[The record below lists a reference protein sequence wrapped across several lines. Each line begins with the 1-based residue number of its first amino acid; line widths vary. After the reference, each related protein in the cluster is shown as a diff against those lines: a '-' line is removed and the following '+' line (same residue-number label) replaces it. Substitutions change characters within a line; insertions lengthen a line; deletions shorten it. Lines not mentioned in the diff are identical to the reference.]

1 MDTQKLRKRLRK
13 TQGDIEKAKFGKNDA
28 LILLASLDD
37 GQDESEVHAI
47 RGRNI
52 EVFALILTA
61 IQVILDGYDDDHDA
75 RDGIKKIMLAAIE
88 AL

>member
-13 TQGDIEKAKFGKNDA
+13 LQGDIEKAKFGENDA

-37 GQDESEVHAI
+37 GQDEAEVHAI

-52 EVFALILTA
+52 EVFALILTTL
-61 IQVILDGYDDDHDA
+61 QVILEGYDDDADA
-75 RDGIKKIMLAAIE
+75 REGIKKIMLAAIE